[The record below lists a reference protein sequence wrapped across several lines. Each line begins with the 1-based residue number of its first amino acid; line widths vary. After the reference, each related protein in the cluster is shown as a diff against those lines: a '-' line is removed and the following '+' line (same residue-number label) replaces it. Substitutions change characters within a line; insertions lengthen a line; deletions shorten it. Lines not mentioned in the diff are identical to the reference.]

1 MTLKVTCSPN
11 LACCSSVKKK
21 KNLIIMLF
29 ILISFVFSDDTE
41 EIRAQDIFNLKK
53 NGHINDESRN

>member
-1 MTLKVTCSPN
+1 
-11 LACCSSVKKK
+11 
-21 KNLIIMLF
+21 MLF

-53 NGHINDESRN
+53 SGHINDESKIN